1 MHGPSGVGVGMSV
14 VFALTLFSQPIAAA
28 AAALGTNF
36 LNHTS
41 LLTGLEDPSWFEENI
56 PFLDV
61 PDAQIQAVYYYR
73 CQTYKEHLVYTGAQY
88 GYMASEFLHPVD
100 YGAPYGGVVAAAG
113 HHITE
118 GRWLRDH
125 QYGQDVAN
133 YWLAG
138 PGTFSKPTTDNVNAD
153 TRDWAHEYSFWAA
166 SALWR
171 QYLTTGDRDFVV
183 GQLENLVKQYRGWD
197 NHFNSSLGLYW
208 QIPVWDATEYTAAS
222 YESSDPYHGGAG
234 HRPTINSYQYGDA
247 RAIAAIA
254 ALAGNRDLNTEYT
267 QRADALQKAVQQIL
281 WDTNSQFYKHR
292 ARDSN
297 PSGALLT
304 TREIMGYLPW
314 MFNLPTDANHS
325 AAFAQLKDPQ
335 GFSARYGP
343 TTVER
348 RSKWYMYE
356 AATCCRWDG
365 PSWPFATSQTLTAVE
380 NLLNDYPA
388 QTYFPAA
395 DYFSLLKGY
404 AATQYKNRQPYVA
417 EAHDPDAD
425 AWMYDTPDHSEDYNH
440 STFVDNIVAGLIG
453 LRAQSDDTLVVNP
466 LAPSSWD
473 HFALENAAYH
483 GHSVTVLWDRTKSHY
498 GQGQGLRVYVDGSPV
513 GSRSNLGSLTVN
525 VGPVV
530 AQTISSQVNIAANG
544 QRFSQ
549 GTTPSASYTS
559 PYDDVWRAIDG
570 IVWRTGIPENSR
582 WTSYASPN
590 AQDYFALD
598 LRRSQAVSDVRL
610 YFYDD
615 GGGVRQPTSYDLQ
628 YWTGD
633 AWVTVPKQ
641 QRSRPAPTSNSQTK
655 ITFPTVVTSQL
666 RVVAPNRGTG
676 NGWGL
681 SEFEVWTPAV
691 FQLRNENSGK
701 LMGVAGMSTAN
712 SANIQQYDDNGTRD
726 HLWEF
731 VHAPGGWFKIRNLNS
746 GLLLGVQGA
755 STTNSALL
763 QQYEDNGTS
772 DHLWRVVSHGN
783 GLFLLKNKNSGLFAG
798 VDGMS
803 TANSANIVQF
813 EDNGTKDHL
822 WRILPAVP
830 AS

>member
-1 MHGPSGVGVGMSV
+1 MLMRTHGTRGVGVGV
-14 VFALTLFSQPIAAA
+14 VVLTLLCRPAAA
-28 AAALGTNF
+28 GGTTF
-36 LNHTS
+36 LNHAS
-41 LLTGLEDPSWFEENI
+41 LLTGREDPDWFEENV

-73 CQTYKEHLVYTGAQY
+73 CQTYKEHLVYPGAQY

-113 HHITE
+113 HHINE
-118 GRWLRDH
+118 GRWLRNH
-125 QYGQDVAN
+125 QYGQDIAN

-138 PGTFSKPTTDNVNAD
+138 PGTFSKSATDNVNAD
-153 TRDWAHEYSFWAA
+153 TTDWAHEYSFWAA

-197 NHFNSSLGLYW
+197 NHFNSTIGLYW
-208 QIPVWDATEYTAAS
+208 QVPVWDATEYTAAS

-234 HRPTINSYQYGDA
+234 YRPTINSYQYGDA

-254 ALAGNRDLNTEYT
+254 ALAGNPALNTEYT
-267 QRADALQKAVQQIL
+267 QRADALQKAVQQTL

-292 ARDSN
+292 ARDNN

-314 MFNLPTDANHS
+314 MFNLPTTASHT

-335 GFSARYGP
+335 GFSASYGP
-343 TTVER
+343 TTAER
-348 RSKWYMYE
+348 RSKWYLHE

-388 QTYFPAA
+388 QTYFSAA
-395 DYFSLLKGY
+395 DYINLLRGY
-404 AATQYKNRQPYVA
+404 AATQYKNGQPYVA

-425 AWMYDTPDHSEDYNH
+425 AWMYDGSDHSEDYNH
-440 STFVDNIVAGLIG
+440 STFVDNIIAGLIG
-453 LRAQSDDTLVVNP
+453 LRVQRDDSLVVNP

-483 GHSVTVLWDRTKSHY
+483 GHSVTVLWDSTGSHY
-498 GQGQGLRVYVDGSPV
+498 GQGQGLRVYVDGTLA
-513 GSRSNLGSLTVN
+513 GSRSTLGSLTVN

-530 AQTISSQVNIAANG
+530 TQTIPSQVNIAANG
-544 QRFSQ
+544 QKFPQ
-549 GTTPSASYTS
+549 GTTPFASYTS

-570 IVWRTGIPENSR
+570 IVWCTGIPENSR
-582 WTSYASPN
+582 WTSYGSPN
-590 AQDYFALD
+590 AQDYFGID
-598 LRRSQAVSDVRL
+598 LRRPQAVSDVRL

-615 GGGVRQPTSYDLQ
+615 GGGVRRPASYDLQ
-628 YWTGD
+628 YWTGN
-633 AWVTVPKQ
+633 AWLTVPNQ
-641 QRSRPAPTSNSQTK
+641 QRSGSAATSNSQTK
-655 ITFPTVVTSQL
+655 ITFPTIVTSQL
-666 RVVAPNRGTG
+666 RVVAPNPGAG

-681 SEFEVWTPAV
+681 SEFEVWTPAI

-701 LMGVAGMSTAN
+701 LMGVDRMSTAN

-726 HLWEF
+726 HLWQF
-731 VHAPGGWFKIRNLNS
+731 VRAPGGWFKIRNLNS

-755 STTNSALL
+755 STANSAVL

-772 DHLWRVVSHGN
+772 DHLWRVISQGN
-783 GLFLLKNKNSGLFAG
+783 GLFLLKNKNSGLLAG

-813 EDNGTKDHL
+813 QDNGTKDHL
-822 WRILPAVP
+822 WSILPAVP
-830 AS
+830 VS

>member
-1 MHGPSGVGVGMSV
+1 MYAPSRVDMSV
-14 VFALTLFSQPIAAA
+14 VFALTLFYQPI
-28 AAALGTNF
+28 AALGTNF

-41 LLTGLEDPSWFEENI
+41 LLTGLEDPDWFEENI

-61 PDAQIQAVYYYR
+61 PDAQIQAVYLYYYR
-73 CQTYKEHLVYTGAQY
+73 YQTYKEHLVYTGAQY
-88 GYMASEFLHPVD
+88 GYTASEFLHPVD

-118 GRWLRDH
+118 GRWLRNH
-125 QYGQDVAN
+125 RYGQGVAN

-153 TRDWAHEYSFWAA
+153 TSDWAHEYSFWAA

-171 QYLTTGDRDFVV
+171 
-183 GQLENLVKQYRGWD
+183 
-197 NHFNSSLGLYW
+197 HSLGLYW
-208 QIPVWDATEYTAAS
+208 QVPVWDATEYTAAS

-234 HRPTINSYQYGDA
+234 YRPTINSYQYGDA

-254 ALAGNRDLNTEYT
+254 ALAGNRDISTEYT
-267 QRADALQKAVQQIL
+267 QRADALQKAVQHIL
-281 WDTNSQFYKHR
+281 WDTNAQNYKHR
-292 ARDSN
+292 ARDNN

-304 TREIMGYLPW
+304 TREIMGYLP
-314 MFNLPTDANHS
+314 HS
-325 AAFAQLKDPQ
+325 AAFAQLKDSQ

-343 TTVER
+343 TTAER
-348 RSKWYMYE
+348 RSKLYMHE
-356 AATCCRWDG
+356 ATTYCRWDG

-388 QTYFPAA
+388 QTYFSAA
-395 DYFSLLKGY
+395 DYLGLLGGY
-404 AATQYKNRQPYVA
+404 AATQYKNGQPYVA

-425 AWMYDTPDHSEDYNH
+425 VWMYDSSDHSEDYNH
-440 STFVDNIVAGLIG
+440 STFVDNIIAGLIG
-453 LRAQSDDTLVVNP
+453 LHAQPDDTLV
-466 LAPSSWD
+466 
-473 HFALENAAYH
+473 
-483 GHSVTVLWDRTKSHY
+483 
-498 GQGQGLRVYVDGSPV
+498 
-513 GSRSNLGSLTVN
+513 
-525 VGPVV
+525 
-530 AQTISSQVNIAANG
+530 
-544 QRFSQ
+544 
-549 GTTPSASYTS
+549 
-559 PYDDVWRAIDG
+559 
-570 IVWRTGIPENSR
+570 NSR

-598 LRRSQAVSDVRL
+598 LRRPQAVSDVRL

-615 GGGVRQPTSYDLQ
+615 GGGVRRPASYDLH
-628 YWTGD
+628 
-633 AWVTVPKQ
+633 
-641 QRSRPAPTSNSQTK
+641 QTK
-655 ITFPTVVTSQL
+655 ITFPTIVTSQL
-666 RVVAPNRGTG
+666 RVVAPNPGAG

-681 SEFEVWTPAV
+681 SEFEVWTSAV

-712 SANIQQYDDNGTRD
+712 SANIQQYEDNGTRD

-731 VHAPGGWFKIRNLNS
+731 VRAPGGWFKIRNLNS

-755 STTNSALL
+755 STANSAVL

-772 DHLWRVVSHGN
+772 DHLWRIVSQGK
-783 GLFLLKNKNSGLFAG
+783 GLFLLKNRNSGLFAG
-798 VDGMS
+798 VDGIS

-813 EDNGTKDHL
+813 EDNGTKDYL
-822 WRILPAVP
+822 WSILPAVP